1 MKILFDNKELNVKY
15 CQNFKD
21 RLIGLMFN
29 KNNIDYCLCFPNCN
43 SIHTFF
49 MKQNIDVVMTDKDNK
64 ILFLY
69 KSLKPWKIIWPKKNV
84 YYVYETK
91 ENTFNYNIGDFLNI
105 KK

>member
-1 MKILFDNKELNVKY
+1 MKVLFDNKELSIKN

-21 RLIGLMFN
+21 RLIGLMF
-29 KNNIDYCLCFPNCN
+29 KKENIDYCLCFSRCN

-49 MKQNIDVVMTDKDNK
+49 MKQNIDVVMTDKNK
-64 ILFLY
+64 KVLFTY

-91 ENTFNYNIGDFLNI
+91 ENTFNYNIGEYMKFE
-105 KK
+105 K